1 MVLGSASVA
10 LVQGLASVALGQD
23 PSSKKMDFPS
33 GSAEKNLSAMQ
44 VPQETRV
51 DPWVGKIPGGGKG
64 NPLQHCR
71 WENPMDRGAW

>member
-1 MVLGSASVA
+1 VV
-10 LVQGLASVALGQD
+10 LGQD
-23 PSSKKMDFPS
+23 PSSKKTGFPS

-44 VPQETRV
+44 APQETWA

-64 NPLQHCR
+64 NPLQHCC